1 MSTSAT
7 LTNGIEYAV
16 MSTSDTLTLGIYY
29 SEDDL
34 SITSITPNYG
44 TTEGGTPVTVV
55 GTGFNPVYA
64 TAAIDGNDLTDLV
77 IVDETTITGVTPAGT
92 AGVVDVTVT
101 NP

>member
-7 LTNGIEYAV
+7 LTNGIEYADV
-16 MSTSDTLTLGIYY
+16 STSDTLTLGIYF
-29 SEDDL
+29 SADTL
-34 SITSITPNYG
+34 SVTSINPNYG

-55 GTGFNPVYA
+55 GTGFNPLYA
-64 TAAIDGNDLTDLV
+64 TAAIDGNDLTDL
-77 IVDETTITGVTPAGT
+77 IVVNDTTITGVTPAHV